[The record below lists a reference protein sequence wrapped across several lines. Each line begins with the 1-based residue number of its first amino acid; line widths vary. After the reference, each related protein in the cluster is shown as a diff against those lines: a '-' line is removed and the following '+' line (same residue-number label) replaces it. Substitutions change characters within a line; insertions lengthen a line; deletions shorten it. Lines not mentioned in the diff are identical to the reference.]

1 MARLRILT
9 YKIADRDYDSPFAS
23 CLPAK
28 PALFPWLLRNVDN
41 YRTGSTMVIVIRS
54 CVFSSQRSAQLNKM
68 MGHAGSMGMV
78 DIEHMTQV
86 PTILM
91 RLCYTFRLPFN
102 GKAGTIRPLLS
113 PPLTRA
119 NAQHKLTVERF
130 ESVNYVEIRCT
141 VLTPT
146 QHVRGRGV

>member
-9 YKIADRDYDSPFAS
+9 HKIADRDYDSPFAS

-41 YRTGSTMVIVIRS
+41 YRTRSTMVIVIRS
-54 CVFSSQRSAQLNKM
+54 CVFSLQRSTRLNKM
-68 MGHAGSMGMV
+68 MWHAWQHEYGMV

-86 PTILM
+86 PTILIT

-102 GKAGTIRPLLS
+102 GKAGTTRC
-113 PPLTRA
+113 PPPQPTTNPCQCA
-119 NAQHKLTVERF
+119 AQADSWTF
-130 ESVNYVEIRCT
+130 PIC
-141 VLTPT
+141 
-146 QHVRGRGV
+146 